1 MKNASPI
8 TVKDFVEACPREL
21 GLRVVAGRAGLQRR
35 IREAAVNRPG
45 LMLAG
50 FSRYFAEHRV
60 QVIGNAE
67 MTYLASLTPEERVQ
81 RYAGLF
87 ATRIPCVGFC
97 RGYQPDA
104 EFTRRAEA
112 AGVPVLRCPH
122 NTMRFINEAT
132 LVLKELSEPRTLVV
146 GSMVDILGIG
156 VLITGVPGI
165 GKSECA
171 VGLIE
176 RGYSL
181 VADDATQIRRQA
193 NRELIATAPAAG
205 RNFMEVRGIGL
216 VNVLA
221 MFGVK
226 GIRTEKRL
234 DLVVKLQRWDPKD
247 EIERVGTELPH
258 MMILGVQV
266 PYVVIPVCPGRDI
279 ARLVEV
285 AAFHMKLRIQGYNP
299 AQAFDVGLI
308 ANMMSSTPEAP
319 QPGTSRPQKPPLK
332 ARVTQAP

>member
-1 MKNASPI
+1 MKPAASL
-8 TVKDFVEACPREL
+8 TVERFFAACPREL
-21 GLRVVAGRAGLQRR
+21 GLRVIAGKAGLHRR
-35 IREAAVNRPG
+35 IREPAVNRPG

-67 MTYLASLTPEERVQ
+67 MTYLASLASAEREA
-81 RYAGLF
+81 RYASLF

-97 RGYQPDA
+97 RGYEPDP
-104 EFTRRAEA
+104 EFLQRAEA
-112 AGVPVLRCPH
+112 AGVPVFRCPH

-132 LVLKELSEPRTLVV
+132 MVLQELSEPTELVM

-156 VLITGVPGI
+156 VLITGDPGI

-181 VADDATQIRRQA
+181 VADDATVIRRQA
-193 NRELIATAPAAG
+193 KRELIATAPPAG
-205 RNFMEVRGIGL
+205 RNYMEVRGIGL

-226 GIRTEKRL
+226 GVRTEKRL
-234 DLVVKLQRWDPKD
+234 DLVVKLQRWNPQD
-247 EIERVGTELPH
+247 EIERVGAELPT
-258 MMILGVQV
+258 MKILTIGV
-266 PYVVIPVCPGRDI
+266 PYVTIPVCPGRDI

-299 AQAFDVGLI
+299 AEDFNDALI
-308 ANMMSSTPEAP
+308 AGMSRKK
-319 QPGTSRPQKPPLK
+319 G
-332 ARVTQAP
+332 ARLP

>member
-1 MKNASPI
+1 MTGPKPAQRF
-8 TVKDFVEACPREL
+8 TVETFSTARPGEL
-21 GLRVVAGRAGLQRR
+21 NLRLVAGKAGLGRF
-35 IREAAVNRPG
+35 IREASVNRPG

-67 MTYLASLTPEERVQ
+67 VTYLASLSAEERAA
-81 RYAGLF
+81 RYAAFF
-87 ATRIPCVGFC
+87 ATKIPCVVFC
-97 RGYQPDA
+97 RGYEPDQDFQA
-104 EFTRRAEA
+104 RAEA
-112 AGVPVLRCPH
+112 AQVPVFRCSM
-122 NTMRFINEAT
+122 NTMRFINQAT
-132 LVLKELSEPRTLVV
+132 VVLQELSAPTVLML

-156 VLITGVPGI
+156 VLITGAAGI

-181 VADDATQIRRQA
+181 VADDATQVRLA
-193 NRELIATAPAAG
+193 SGRELIGTARPTG
-205 RNFMEVRGIGL
+205 RNFMEVRGIGV

-226 GIRTEKRL
+226 GVRTEKRL
-234 DLVVKLQRWDPKD
+234 DLVVRLQRWEAKN
-247 EIERVGTELPH
+247 EEGIERVGEEMETTE
-258 MMILGVQV
+258 ILGIKVPQV
-266 PYVVIPVCPGRDI
+266 TIPVCPGRDI

-299 AQAFDVGLI
+299 AASFNASLI
-308 ANMMSSTPEAP
+308 ASMQPAAPRNESPE
-319 QPGTSRPQKPPLK
+319 PPPTLND
-332 ARVTQAP
+332 AD